1 MSTLQGNDNFGGTP
15 CWIEYGEFERPW
27 RTNHWAHPANEFH
40 SRMAD
45 CAFCCKLWR
54 HRPPTCSKTPLDRHF
69 DQKKIA
75 ILKHC
80 EYCQITGGFICNLP
94 NGRFA
99 GSILERRHKHKH
111 PPFTNVYIMRQAMTA
126 DVPSKI
132 YAGDG
137 TVAFQFI
144 RISRTPITTND
155 ICGSVSTFKEPS
167 SPGSQSTAF
176 EIYPHGV
183 ANDVWRLNYIDSA
196 GKRQNFKFDRDFWDA
211 EGKLYTQI
219 DGHNGAV
226 IAQLKNGK
234 RDDPWLTKHGKV
246 RAYAISFADGAPK
259 NMLVT
264 FMGALLIRAHYC
276 GL

>member
-1 MSTLQGNDNFGGTP
+1 MRFS
-15 CWIEYGEFERPW
+15 
-27 RTNHWAHPANEFH
+27 
-40 SRMAD
+40 S
-45 CAFCCKLWR
+45 
-54 HRPPTCSKTPLDRHF
+54 
-69 DQKKIA
+69 IA
-75 ILKHC
+75 SIVRLLAALSV
-80 EYCQITGGFICNLP
+80 TSLTVASP
-94 NGRFA
+94 

-144 RISRTPITTND
+144 KNLSHPDNGHSTITLMTPSSVPILKLESTND

-259 NMLVT
+259 QNMLVT